1 MAFGARK
8 PVKSVFTG
16 AVTGA
21 VLTPILGKVAEIAI
35 RRLGFGATPNVRAS
49 THDVDNAVMDAL
61 KDAGQSIADVPPDQL
76 QALREQVGASLAKGQ
91 TFDAAAALRK
101 GDFESLGMQNGA
113 TLGQA
118 TRDPTQWAREMNL
131 RGVDGAGEPLQARFT
146 GQMAELPS
154 KLPPGG
160 GKSGYQAGTQLSESL
175 ANVDDT
181 LRKHVS
187 GLYGEARASAGKDL
201 DVPLQGLAQDYA
213 DILHRYGDKVPSGV
227 KNVLGDY
234 GLGGAQQ
241 TKVFNFEEADKVL
254 KAINANRSNDPATN
268 AALSELRGSLRRTLE
283 SVDTSGGPFTPAV
296 KAAADRFKLHDA
308 IPALKAAADGDVAP
322 DDFIRRFVI
331 NGKTN
336 EVKGLAQVLKTADPA
351 SFQEARAQLADQLRR
366 AGFGETGQ
374 ITKDSPFAATR
385 YLKTIR
391 EIGPDKLGAFFD
403 AKEVSDIMTVG
414 RVGTWMSS
422 APAKAPVSTSNS
434 NVPVVNMMMKLP
446 GLKYVGAV
454 ANHVARPI
462 QNNNALKAALAAEV
476 PSGTA
481 ALSDA
486 QRNYLSYLL
495 ATGGAGGGFAASRA
509 VGQ

>member
-1 MAFGARK
+1 MA
-8 PVKSVFTG
+8 
-16 AVTGA
+16 
-21 VLTPILGKVAEIAI
+21 
-35 RRLGFGATPNVRAS
+35 
-49 THDVDNAVMDAL
+49 
-61 KDAGQSIADVPPDQL
+61 
-76 QALREQVGASLAKGQ
+76 
-91 TFDAAAALRK
+91 
-101 GDFESLGMQNGA
+101 
-113 TLGQA
+113 
-118 TRDPTQWAREMNL
+118 
-131 RGVDGAGEPLQARFT
+131 
-146 GQMAELPS
+146 
-154 KLPPGG
+154 
-160 GKSGYQAGTQLSESL
+160 
-175 ANVDDT
+175 
-181 LRKHVS
+181 
-187 GLYGEARASAGKDL
+187 
-201 DVPLQGLAQDYA
+201 
-213 DILHRYGDKVPSGV
+213 
-227 KNVLGDY
+227 
-234 GLGGAQQ
+234 
-241 TKVFNFEEADKVL
+241 
-254 KAINANRSNDPATN
+254 
-268 AALSELRGSLRRTLE
+268 
-283 SVDTSGGPFTPAV
+283 
-296 KAAADRFKLHDA
+296 
-308 IPALKAAADGDVAP
+308 VAP

-481 ALSDA
+481 ALNDA